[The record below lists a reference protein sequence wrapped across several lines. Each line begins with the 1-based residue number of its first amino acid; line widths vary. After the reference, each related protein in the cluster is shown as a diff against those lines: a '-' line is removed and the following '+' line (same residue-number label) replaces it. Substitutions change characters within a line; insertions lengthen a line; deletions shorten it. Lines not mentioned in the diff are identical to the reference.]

1 MRGSMKP
8 NLKFKQ
14 DAENVRQ
21 RRSRFANELNVP
33 QGYASLIR
41 VAAALLDGHLSIPT
55 TMGRRY
61 REAWFVK
68 RISLG
73 IEDIRNIL

>member
-33 QGYASLIR
+33 QAYASLIR
-41 VAAALLDGHLSIPT
+41 VAAALLDGHFEYPDDYGQAIP
-55 TMGRRY
+55 
-61 REAWFVK
+61 
-68 RISLG
+68 
-73 IEDIRNIL
+73 

>member
-1 MRGSMKP
+1 MRGSMKL

-41 VAAALLDGHLSIPT
+41 VAAALLDGHFEHPDDYGQAIP
-55 TMGRRY
+55 
-61 REAWFVK
+61 
-68 RISLG
+68 
-73 IEDIRNIL
+73 

>member
-33 QGYASLIR
+33 QAYASLTR
-41 VAAALLDGHLSIPT
+41 VAAALLDGHFEHPDDYGPAIP
-55 TMGRRY
+55 
-61 REAWFVK
+61 
-68 RISLG
+68 
-73 IEDIRNIL
+73 

>member
-33 QGYASLIR
+33 QAYASLTR
-41 VAAALLDGHLSIPT
+41 VAAALRDGHFEHPDDYVQAIP
-55 TMGRRY
+55 
-61 REAWFVK
+61 
-68 RISLG
+68 
-73 IEDIRNIL
+73 

>member
-1 MRGSMKP
+1 MKP

-33 QGYASLIR
+33 QAYASLIR
-41 VAAALLDGHLSIPT
+41 VAAALLDGHFEHPDDYGQAIP
-55 TMGRRY
+55 
-61 REAWFVK
+61 
-68 RISLG
+68 
-73 IEDIRNIL
+73 

>member
-1 MRGSMKP
+1 MKP

-33 QGYASLIR
+33 QAYASLIR
-41 VAAALLDGHLSIPT
+41 VAAALLDGHFEYPDDYGQAIP
-55 TMGRRY
+55 
-61 REAWFVK
+61 
-68 RISLG
+68 
-73 IEDIRNIL
+73 